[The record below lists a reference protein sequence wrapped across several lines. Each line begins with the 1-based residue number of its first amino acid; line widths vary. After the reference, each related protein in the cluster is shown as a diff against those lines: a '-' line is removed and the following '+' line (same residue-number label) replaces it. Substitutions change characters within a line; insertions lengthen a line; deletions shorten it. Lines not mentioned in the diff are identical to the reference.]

1 MKCKD
6 TVFLFNI
13 YEFIVLSSLQRYLD
27 IYIEGARLLMG
38 FKDAWL
44 FVVCSA
50 LLKVTKVIW

>member
-13 YEFIVLSSLQRYLD
+13 YEFIGLSSLQRYLGT
-27 IYIEGARLLMG
+27 YIEGTPLLMG

-50 LLKVTKVIW
+50 LLKVTKVI

>member
-13 YEFIVLSSLQRYLD
+13 YEFIGLSSLQRYLD
-27 IYIEGARLLMG
+27 TYIEGTPLLMG

-44 FVVCSA
+44 FVVCSS

>member
-6 TVFLFNI
+6 TMFLFNI
-13 YEFIVLSSLQRYLD
+13 YEFISLSSLQRYLD
-27 IYIEGARLLMG
+27 IYTEGTPLLMG

-50 LLKVTKVIW
+50 VLKTAKVI